1 MRLLLINP
9 NTSASITDLVARRAR
24 EVAPAGTEFDV
35 VTARF
40 GPRYIGSR
48 AGSAIAAHAA
58 LDAFAASWRPV
69 HAGVLLACF
78 GDPGLDA
85 LGEVSP
91 VPVTGMAAA
100 SMRIA
105 AGRAK
110 RVGMLTGGER
120 WVPMLKEFVAGL
132 GLGDSLACVRAVSAT
147 GAQIASDP
155 ESAFGE
161 LAAQANAAAS
171 EDGAEIVIL
180 GGAGLTGLVPAL
192 QHRVRVPLLDSLE
205 CAVEHLVHLANAP
218 LARSTA
224 PPPVETIGLGA
235 DLARLLDGELKA

>member
-24 EVAPAGTEFDV
+24 ETAPAGTEFDV

-85 LGEVSP
+85 LDEVAP

-100 SMRIA
+100 SMRMA
-105 AGRAK
+105 VRRAS

-120 WVPMLKEFVAGL
+120 WVPMLTEFVAGL
-132 GLGDSLACVRAVSAT
+132 GLGGNLVCVRAVSAT
-147 GAQIASDP
+147 GAQIAADP

-161 LAAQANAAAS
+161 LAAQANAAA
-171 EDGAEIVIL
+171 ELDGAEIVIL

-192 QHRVRVPLLDSLE
+192 QSRVRVPLLDSLE
-205 CAVEHLVHLANAP
+205 CAVGHLVELAGVPKIGHVRPA
-218 LARSTA
+218 
-224 PPPVETIGLGA
+224 PVESAGLDPA
-235 DLARLLDGELKA
+235 LARLMGGG

>member
-58 LDAFAASWRPV
+58 LDAFASAYRPE

-85 LGEVSP
+85 LDEMAP

-100 SMRIA
+100 SMRMA
-105 AGRAK
+105 VRRAS

-132 GLGDSLACVRAVSAT
+132 GLGGNLVWRAVGLERITGAAGCDRIHPAQGSAT
-147 GAQIASDP
+147 AGRDDVVHGQRAVVLH
-155 ESAFGE
+155 G
-161 LAAQANAAAS
+161 AAS
-171 EDGAEIVIL
+171 
-180 GGAGLTGLVPAL
+180 
-192 QHRVRVPLLDSLE
+192 RRR
-205 CAVEHLVHLANAP
+205 CACRA
-218 LARSTA
+218 
-224 PPPVETIGLGA
+224 
-235 DLARLLDGELKA
+235 